1 MVTNCKAFFNS
12 VKRCLRPGGRL
23 IFRDVTS
30 DNKLLLWFMD
40 KIELPIAN
48 MLGHGDVNVAK
59 SAMDIS
65 CTDNITYNGENVLV
79 IVEGLSMYLCKD
91 DIKQIFSIIEK
102 SFMYT
107 GLQALYIIKDFL
119 VMIFEKLY
127 FIKYH

>member
-1 MVTNCKAFFNS
+1 M
-12 VKRCLRPGGRL
+12 
-23 IFRDVTS
+23 
-30 DNKLLLWFMD
+30 
-40 KIELPIAN
+40 
-48 MLGHGDVNVAK
+48 
-59 SAMDIS
+59 
-65 CTDNITYNGENVLV
+65 LV

-102 SFMYT
+102 SFMNT

>member
-1 MVTNCKAFFNS
+1 
-12 VKRCLRPGGRL
+12 
-23 IFRDVTS
+23 
-30 DNKLLLWFMD
+30 
-40 KIELPIAN
+40 
-48 MLGHGDVNVAK
+48 
-59 SAMDIS
+59 MDIS